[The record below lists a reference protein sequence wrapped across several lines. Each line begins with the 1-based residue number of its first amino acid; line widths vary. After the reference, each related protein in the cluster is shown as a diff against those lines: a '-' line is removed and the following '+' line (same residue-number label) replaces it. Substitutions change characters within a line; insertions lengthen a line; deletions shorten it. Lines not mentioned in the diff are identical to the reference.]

1 MFKRSIAV
9 ATIASFL
16 TVGTQSAFA
25 APDAA
30 DAARSTATVPAE
42 MTTSQSG
49 MQSAMSTAASTGRA
63 HRVARIP
70 GTFALSST
78 DPRSS
83 DVRNEDRVQL
93 PPLSGDGGG

>member
-1 MFKRSIAV
+1 MFNRSIAV

-16 TVGTQSAFA
+16 AVGTQSAFA
-25 APDAA
+25 APDAV
-30 DAARSTATVPAE
+30 AASSTATVPAA

-49 MQSAMSTAASTGRA
+49 MQAAMSTPASTGRA
-63 HRVARIP
+63 HRAARIP

-78 DPRSS
+78 DPPRS
-83 DVRNEDRVQL
+83 DDRNEDRVQL